1 MHQPVLTGREARRRL
16 AITTTDP
23 PTAGASVTL
32 TVTAE
37 ALRDTFGN
45 LASAAYTLTFP
56 WPAADA
62 VLEDTAAPELHEA
75 VVENSRLVLRFSE
88 PVDPASTAVQ
98 LDGSNVTWTASA
110 DGYTLTSTTTVASG
124 AHTLSLQ
131 AQALDLSGQA
141 PAVDSFDFTV
151 STGDGW
157 IYQAPDPNRLTTSAA
172 LNHYGFHGR
181 PVDPETGLMYFR
193 NRYYDPEMGRFI
205 STDPYGYIDGPSSYQ
220 YGLNSPSN
228 YSDPTGEFV
237 AIAATMALGG
247 AVSAG
252 MGYIASLISGEPY
265 TGTDFAADFA
275 AGAIGAGV
283 GFKLAKFGGLVGG
296 FVFRN
301 VLDAEI
307 STYAEIYK
315 HEQKGKDYDSAAIFK
330 HELKWS
336 MFGDIAGAL
345 AKRFTSDFVPPS
357 SMSKPKA
364 EFSATQI
371 YGGGNHVE
379 SEAAAVANTW
389 RRAQTPAGSGCPF
402 VRKCF
407 AAGTLVATIS
417 GPVAIEAI
425 EVGDLVWARNEITQQ
440 AELAEVVTLFEREVD
455 EIWLLSAGETILE
468 TTDEH
473 PFFVNGRGWTQAE
486 DLEAGDLLVTL
497 DGETL
502 KLDSIERVERRD
514 TVFNFEVR
522 GLHNYFVGDDQVL
535 VHNCG
540 GGLPRGIRTYLKD
553 VEEQTGRKIHQS
565 QIEPLKQALRAERFS
580 PMTKAEIARH
590 RSAFNRVKNDL
601 IEEWERNTGQAWP
614 RYTQNVPK
622 KSGEGFSKR
631 VGDPYDAHHLIENKI
646 GGPAEWWNIH
656 PARFPDQHQGGIHRS
671 RSPLRVLLENIAAAG
686 RR

>member
-1 MHQPVLTGREARRRL
+1 M
-16 AITTTDP
+16 
-23 PTAGASVTL
+23 
-32 TVTAE
+32 
-37 ALRDTFGN
+37 
-45 LASAAYTLTFP
+45 
-56 WPAADA
+56 
-62 VLEDTAAPELHEA
+62 
-75 VVENSRLVLRFSE
+75 
-88 PVDPASTAVQ
+88 DPASTAVQ
-98 LDGSNVTWTASA
+98 LDGSTVTWTASA

-157 IYQAPDPNRLTTSAA
+157 IYQKPDPNRLTTSAA

-181 PVDPETGLMYFR
+181 PIDPETGLMYFR

-237 AIAATMALGG
+237 AIAALGG
-247 AVSAG
+247 ALSVS
-252 MGYIASLISGEPY
+252 MGYIASLITDEPY
-265 TGTDFAADFA
+265 TGTDFMADFA

-283 GFKLAKFGGLVGG
+283 AFKLAKFGGLVGG

-345 AKRFTSDFVPPS
+345 AKRFTGDFVPPS

-364 EFSATQI
+364 EFSAPSI
-371 YGGGNHVE
+371 HRGRASGAVDSAGG
-379 SEAAAVANTW
+379 SS
-389 RRAQTPAGSGCPF
+389 RRQLSGSGCKIPKL
-402 VRKCF
+402 VRNCF
-407 AAGTLVATIS
+407 AAGTLVATMS
-417 GPVAIEAI
+417 GAVAIEAV
-425 EVGDLVWARNEITQQ
+425 EVGDLVWAKNELTQQ

-455 EIWLLSAGETILE
+455 EVWQLTAGETVLE

-473 PFFVNGRGWTQAE
+473 PFFVEGQGWTQAE
-486 DLEAGDLLVTL
+486 DLNVGNLLLTL
-497 DGETL
+497 DGATL
-502 KLDSIERVERRD
+502 RLDSVERVERTA

-535 VHNCG
+535 VHNTDCDVDDYAEITLRYVEGMPRREFARKANALRELGEQGMLVRAANPVARDRSITKDYRQNLIDRIWARYSGQNRAFAEKLIDRITRRMQPDHVWELQLG
-540 GGLPRGIRTYLKD
+540 GPDAASNLRFLDAFTNQHIGMRQIRPQIQGLPVGTKIRIR
-553 VEEQTGRKIHQS
+553 VEG
-565 QIEPLKQALRAERFS
+565 L
-580 PMTKAEIARH
+580 
-590 RSAFNRVKNDL
+590 
-601 IEEWERNTGQAWP
+601 
-614 RYTQNVPK
+614 
-622 KSGEGFSKR
+622 
-631 VGDPYDAHHLIENKI
+631 
-646 GGPAEWWNIH
+646 
-656 PARFPDQHQGGIHRS
+656 
-671 RSPLRVLLENIAAAG
+671 
-686 RR
+686 